1 MATKEFGEARREMKS
16 VLASVERQCLV
27 WLAARLPSWINSDHL
42 TVLALVAMLAT
53 GLSYYASRF
62 NRIALA
68 GAILGL
74 AVNWFGDSLDGT
86 LARVRGHQRPRYG
99 FYVDHVI
106 DCFGVLFVVSGLAL
120 SGSMSPLVAAGLL
133 IAYFMLSI
141 EIYLATYC
149 LTVFKMSFWG
159 IGPTEL
165 RILLAIGT
173 RRALVRSEAGDL
185 RAAVPPVRRRRR
197 RRHRVAGGDADGFG
211 RPEHAGAL
219 PCGALAGT
227 VDASAKA
234 TASDEASAKPR
245 PSDVSDRAGGVM
257 GALFLKTH
265 GRRWAMFNAVGVAG
279 LLFQLACLAMLKA
292 RAWPSLSGWPRS
304 WRSS

>member
-16 VLASVERQCLV
+16 VLASVERTMSGV
-27 WLAARLPSWINSDHL
+27 AGRAAAELDQLGSSDGSCAGRDAGDRH
-42 TVLALVAMLAT
+42 
-53 GLSYYASRF
+53 SYYASRF

-120 SGSMSPLVAAGLL
+120 SGSMSPLVATGLL

-141 EIYLATYC
+141 EVYLATYC

-173 RRALVRSEAGDL
+173 VALWFDPRPRSSG
-185 RAAVPPVRRRRR
+185 
-197 RRHRVAGGDADGFG
+197 
-211 RPEHAGAL
+211 
-219 PCGALAGT
+219 C
-227 VDASAKA
+227 S
-234 TASDEASAKPR
+234 TASSTSAASS
-245 PSDVSDRAGGVM
+245 PSCR
-257 GALFLKTH
+257 
-265 GRRWAMFNAVGVAG
+265 
-279 LLFQLACLAMLKA
+279 
-292 RAWPSLSGWPRS
+292 
-304 WRSS
+304 WRSR